1 MAVGTATCMIAA
13 MTLLPALLTLRSRQ
27 TGNRRPGI

>member
-1 MAVGTATCMIAA
+1 MIAA
-13 MTLLPALLTLRSRQ
+13 MTLLPALLTLKSRQ